1 MIFVRLWRLEYVIG
15 NIECNIFVMG
25 EKITASFHNIF
36 TQYTG
41 AAERI
46 LNFGC
51 EINNYEKRKNFWIP
65 KSNDIA
71 NGTRPALPTPIW
83 FRHHY
88 FQKQGRNK
96 FSMYFTMKSKIEQS
110 KCAILLLI
118 NKNKNHSKAF
128 SNISPKIGLRATCKS
143 ENSYY
148 NKKCYT
154 W

>member
-1 MIFVRLWRLEYVIG
+1 M
-15 NIECNIFVMG
+15 
-25 EKITASFHNIF
+25 S
-36 TQYTG
+36 
-41 AAERI
+41 
-46 LNFGC
+46 
-51 EINNYEKRKNFWIP
+51 
-65 KSNDIA
+65 
-71 NGTRPALPTPIW
+71 PAL
-83 FRHHY
+83 HY
-88 FQKQGRNK
+88 PLPYGSATIIFRNK

-154 W
+154 